1 MFTIFDRA
9 GGVLCSTA
17 VIAACV
23 ASTVAFAAS
32 PIDPPQAERAL
43 ETTASGVQVYSCEYD
58 AQHRLGWVFKNPQAT
73 LYDASGHA
81 VIRHSAGPSWEADD
95 GSRIVGHVIAQ
106 TPSEASASVPQLLL
120 EARSTAANGTL
131 SAIRYVQRVNTVGGV
146 MPAAPC
152 STEHEIGNSPYIANY
167 IFYK

>member
-9 GGVLCSTA
+9 GGVRCATA

-23 ASTVAFAAS
+23 ASTAAFAAS

-106 TPSEASASVPQLLL
+106 TPSDSPASVPQLLL
-120 EARSTAANGTL
+120 EARSTAASGTL
-131 SAIRYVQRVNTVGGV
+131 SAIRYVQRVNTAGGV
-146 MPAAPC
+146 MPTALC
-152 STEHEIGNSPYIANY
+152 STEHQIGNSPYIANY